1 MDQSW
6 GVVKIKA
13 LLCSFSAGMW
23 AIDSFWFNRCD
34 LDQQGSTGPMGL
46 KGEVCPCCLHSSLHV
61 DRLFFPILLTLRW
74 YFCQKGSTGEPGQRG
89 QEGQMGS
96 SGQPGLPGPPGP
108 RGLMGDTGLPG
119 APGPTGR
126 SVREPE
132 PVWMLFW
139 CQTSFSFGLRNVS

>member
-1 MDQSW
+1 MSS
-6 GVVKIKA
+6 
-13 LLCSFSAGMW
+13 CM
-23 AIDSFWFNRCD
+23 
-34 LDQQGSTGPMGL
+34 
-46 KGEVCPCCLHSSLHV
+46 HSSLCV
-61 DRLFFPILLTLRW
+61 SRLLFCILLTLMW

-119 APGPTGR
+119 APGPMGR

-132 PVWMLFW
+132 PVWRSL
-139 CQTSFSFGLRNVS
+139 VSDKFFHSV